1 MTWLSFKS
9 RCYLKTNDNT
19 NPFRKQILGELN
31 VDLTNMGIAAKD
43 AAFHLATASTA
54 QKNKALAII
63 ADELE
68 ANSEVILAANAK
80 DIELGREAGLTDALL
95 DRLLLNEER
104 LTGIANDVR
113 NVISLNDPVGSE
125 IDSKVLENG
134 MALSRRRVPLGVV
147 GVIYEA
153 RPNVTID
160 IAALCLKTGN
170 ASILR
175 GGKETFFSNMELV
188 KVIQSALEKAELP
201 AASVQ
206 YIEKPD
212 RELVAQLLKLDE
224 YVDMIIPRGGAG
236 LHKMCQENSTIP
248 VIIGGFGISHIFI
261 DESADLER
269 SLNVVENSK
278 VQRPSACNALDT
290 LLVHK
295 AVAEEFLPKLV
306 ERLNGKVALVSDASA
321 KPLVANAADVRDAQ
335 EGDFDTEWLSY
346 TLGVKVVADVK
357 EAIDHM
363 RVHNASHS
371 DAIMTNSLQNSELF
385 INSVGS
391 AAVYVNAS
399 TRFTDGAQFGLGAE
413 VAVSTQKLHAR
424 GPMGLEELTS
434 YKWVGKADYLI
445 RS

>member
-1 MTWLSFKS
+1 
-9 RCYLKTNDNT
+9 
-19 NPFRKQILGELN
+19 
-31 VDLTNMGIAAKD
+31 MGKAAKD
-43 AAFHLATASTA
+43 AAFELATASTA
-54 QKNKALAII
+54 QKNQALAII

-68 ANSEVILAANAK
+68 ANSAAILAANAK

-134 MALSRRRVPLGVV
+134 MSLSRRRVPLGVV

-188 KVIQSALEKAELP
+188 KVIQSALAKANLP

-212 RELVAQLLKLDE
+212 RELVSQLLKLDD

-236 LHKMCQENSTIP
+236 LHKMCKENSTIP
-248 VIIGGFGISHIFI
+248 VIIGGFGISHIFV
-261 DESADLER
+261 DESADLEK

-278 VQRPSACNALDT
+278 VQRPSACNSLDT
-290 LLVHK
+290 LLVHEK
-295 AVAEEFLPKLV
+295 VAAKFLPMIVERMSDKVTFVAEPK
-306 ERLNGKVALVSDASA
+306 A
-321 KPLVANAADVRDAQ
+321 KAQMAQATQIRDAV

-357 EAIDHM
+357 DAIDHM

-371 DAIMTNSLQNSELF
+371 DAIMTNSLINSELF

-391 AAVYVNAS
+391 AAVYVNAA

-434 YKWVGKADYLI
+434 YKWVGKANYLA

>member
-1 MTWLSFKS
+1 
-9 RCYLKTNDNT
+9 
-19 NPFRKQILGELN
+19 
-31 VDLTNMGIAAKD
+31 MGKAAKE
-43 AAFHLATASTA
+43 AAFQLATASTA
-54 QKNKALAII
+54 QKNRALSLI

-68 ANSEVILAANAK
+68 ANSAAILAANAI
-80 DIELGREAGLTDALL
+80 DIAQGREAGLSEALL
-95 DRLLLNEER
+95 DRLLLNDAR
-104 LTGIANDVR
+104 LKAIAADVR
-113 NVISLNDPVGSE
+113 NVINLNDPVGSE
-125 IDSKVLENG
+125 MDSRVLENG
-134 MALSRRRVPLGVV
+134 MSLAKRRVPLGVV

-175 GGKETFFSNMELV
+175 GGKETFNSNMELV

-201 AASVQ
+201 LASVQ

-212 RELVAQLLKLDE
+212 RELVGQLLKLDQ

-248 VIIGGFGISHIFI
+248 VIIGGFGISHVYV
-261 DESADLER
+261 DASADLDR
-269 SLNVVENSK
+269 SVIVVENSK
-278 VQRPSACNALDT
+278 VQRPSACNSLDT
-290 LLVHK
+290 LLVHQDIAPEFLAK
-295 AVAEEFLPKLV
+295 LVLRLNDKVAFVAEEKAQQLMPL
-306 ERLNGKVALVSDASA
+306 A
-321 KPLVANAADVRDAQ
+321 KDIRAAKA
-335 EGDFDTEWLSY
+335 GDFDTEWLSY

-357 EAIDHM
+357 DAIEHM
-363 RVHNASHS
+363 REHNASHS
-371 DAIMTNSLQNSELF
+371 DAIMTNDLFNAELF
-385 INSVGS
+385 INSAGS

-434 YKWVGKADYLI
+434 YKWVGKADYLV

>member
-1 MTWLSFKS
+1 M
-9 RCYLKTNDNT
+9 
-19 NPFRKQILGELN
+19 
-31 VDLTNMGIAAKD
+31 DLTNMGKAAKD
-43 AAFHLATASTA
+43 AAFELATASTA
-54 QKNKALAII
+54 QKNQALAII

-68 ANSEVILAANAK
+68 ANSAAILAANAK

-134 MALSRRRVPLGVV
+134 MSLSRRRVPLGVV

-188 KVIQSALEKAELP
+188 KVIQSALAKANLP

-212 RELVAQLLKLDE
+212 RELVSQLLKLDD

-236 LHKMCQENSTIP
+236 LHKMCKENSTIP
-248 VIIGGFGISHIFI
+248 VIIGGFGISHIFV
-261 DESADLER
+261 DESADLEK

-278 VQRPSACNALDT
+278 VQRPSACNSLDT
-290 LLVHK
+290 LLVHEK
-295 AVAEEFLPKLV
+295 VAAKFLPMIVERMSDKVTFVAEPKA
-306 ERLNGKVALVSDASA
+306 KALMAQA
-321 KPLVANAADVRDAQ
+321 TQIRDAV

-357 EAIDHM
+357 DAIVHM

-371 DAIMTNSLQNSELF
+371 DAIMTNSLINSELF

-391 AAVYVNAS
+391 AAVYVNAA

-434 YKWVGKADYLI
+434 YKWVGKANYLA

>member
-1 MTWLSFKS
+1 
-9 RCYLKTNDNT
+9 
-19 NPFRKQILGELN
+19 
-31 VDLTNMGIAAKD
+31 MGKAAKD
-43 AAFHLATASTA
+43 ASFQLATASTA
-54 QKNKALAII
+54 QKNQALAII

-68 ANSEVILAANAK
+68 ANAAQILAANAK
-80 DIELGREAGLTDALL
+80 DIQLGRDAGLSDALL
-95 DRLLLNEER
+95 DRLLLNESR
-104 LTGIANDVR
+104 LNAIANDVR
-113 NVISLNDPVGSE
+113 NVISLHDPVGSE

-134 MALSRRRVPLGVV
+134 MSLSRRRVPLGVV

-175 GGKETFFSNMELV
+175 GGKETFFSNVELV
-188 KVIQSALEKAELP
+188 KVIQSALKKAQLP

-212 RELVAQLLKLDE
+212 RELVTQLLKLDD

-236 LHKMCQENSTIP
+236 LHKMCKENSTIP
-248 VIIGGFGISHIFI
+248 VIIGGFGISHIFV
-261 DESADLER
+261 DDSADLDK
-269 SLNVVENSK
+269 SVDVIENAK
-278 VQRPSACNALDT
+278 VQRPSACNSLDT
-290 LLVHK
+290 LLVHEAIAQPLLEK
-295 AVAEEFLPKLV
+295 LVAKLNDKVTFVAEPKA
-306 ERLNGKVALVSDASA
+306 KALMSSA
-321 KPLVANAADVRDAQ
+321 TQLRDAQ
-335 EGDFDTEWLSY
+335 AGDFDTEWLSY
-346 TLGVKVVADVK
+346 TLGVKVVRDVH

-363 RVHNASHS
+363 REHNASHS
-371 DAIMTNSLQNSELF
+371 DAIMTNSLCNAELF
-385 INSVGS
+385 INAAGS

-434 YKWVGKADYLI
+434 YKWVGKANYLS

>member
-1 MTWLSFKS
+1 
-9 RCYLKTNDNT
+9 
-19 NPFRKQILGELN
+19 
-31 VDLTNMGIAAKD
+31 MGKAAKD
-43 AAFHLATASTA
+43 AAFELATASTA
-54 QKNKALAII
+54 QKNQALAII

-68 ANSEVILAANAK
+68 ANAATILAANAK

-134 MALSRRRVPLGVV
+134 MSLSRRRVPLGVV

-188 KVIQSALEKAELP
+188 KVIQSALAKANLP

-212 RELVAQLLKLDE
+212 RELVSQLLKLDD

-236 LHKMCQENSTIP
+236 LHKMCKENSTIP
-248 VIIGGFGISHIFI
+248 VIIGGFGISHIFV
-261 DESADLER
+261 DESAELDK

-278 VQRPSACNALDT
+278 VQRPSACNSLDT
-290 LLVHK
+290 LLVHENI
-295 AVAEEFLPKLV
+295 AVQFLPMIVERMSENVTFVAEPKA
-306 ERLNGKVALVSDASA
+306 KALMAQA
-321 KPLVANAADVRDAQ
+321 KQIRDAG

-391 AAVYVNAS
+391 AAVYVNAA

-434 YKWVGKADYLI
+434 YKWVGKANYLA

>member
-1 MTWLSFKS
+1 M
-9 RCYLKTNDNT
+9 
-19 NPFRKQILGELN
+19 
-31 VDLTNMGIAAKD
+31 DLTNMGKAAKD
-43 AAFHLATASTA
+43 AAFELATASTA
-54 QKNKALAII
+54 QKNQALAII

-68 ANSEVILAANAK
+68 ANAATILAANAK

-134 MALSRRRVPLGVV
+134 MSLSRRRVPLGVV

-188 KVIQSALEKAELP
+188 KVIQSALAKANLP

-212 RELVAQLLKLDE
+212 RELVSQLLKLDD

-236 LHKMCQENSTIP
+236 LHKMCKENSTIP
-248 VIIGGFGISHIFI
+248 VIIGGFGISHIFV
-261 DESADLER
+261 DESAELEK

-278 VQRPSACNALDT
+278 VQRPSACNSLDT
-290 LLVHK
+290 LLVHENI
-295 AVAEEFLPKLV
+295 AAQFLPMIVERMNENVTFVAEPKA
-306 ERLNGKVALVSDASA
+306 KALMVQA
-321 KPLVANAADVRDAQ
+321 KQIRDAG

-391 AAVYVNAS
+391 AAVYVNAA

-434 YKWVGKADYLI
+434 YKWVGKANYLAC
-445 RS
+445 S

>member
-1 MTWLSFKS
+1 M
-9 RCYLKTNDNT
+9 D
-19 NPFRKQILGELN
+19 LN
-31 VDLTNMGIAAKD
+31 NMGQAAKE
-43 AAFHLATASTA
+43 AAFHLATASTS
-54 QKNKALAII
+54 QKNQALAII

-68 ANSEVILAANAK
+68 ANAGTILAANEK
-80 DIELGREAGLTDALL
+80 DIQLGRDAGLTEALL
-95 DRLLLNEER
+95 DRLLLNKER
-104 LTGIANDVR
+104 LAGIANDVR
-113 NVISLNDPVGSE
+113 NVIGLNDPVGSE

-134 MALSRRRVPLGVV
+134 MSLSRRRVPLGVV

-188 KVIQSALEKAELP
+188 KVIQSALEKASLP

-212 RELVAQLLKLDE
+212 RELVSQLLKLDD

-236 LHKMCQENSTIP
+236 LHKMCKENSTIP
-248 VIIGGFGISHIFI
+248 VIIGGFGISHIFV
-261 DESADLER
+261 DESADLEK

-278 VQRPSACNALDT
+278 VQRPSACNSLDT
-290 LLVHK
+290 LLVHR
-295 AVAEEFLPKLV
+295 AVAKAFLEKAAQRMS
-306 ERLNGKVALVSDASA
+306 ERVTFVAEAEA
-321 KPLVANAADVRDAQ
+321 KALLGLAENVRDAEQ
-335 EGDFDTEWLSY
+335 GDFDTEWLSY
-346 TLGVKVVADVK
+346 TLGVKVVADVE
-357 EAIDHM
+357 EAVDHM

-371 DAIMTNSLQNSELF
+371 DAIMTNSLKNSEIF

-434 YKWVGKADYLI
+434 YKWVGKADYLA
-445 RS
+445 RP

>member
-1 MTWLSFKS
+1 M
-9 RCYLKTNDNT
+9 
-19 NPFRKQILGELN
+19 ELIQ
-31 VDLTNMGIAAKD
+31 MGQAAQQ
-43 AAFHLATASTA
+43 AAFHLATAPTE
-54 QKNKALAII
+54 QKNRALSII

-68 ANSEVILAANAK
+68 ANATTILAANAK
-80 DIELGREAGLTDALL
+80 DIQQGREAGLSDALL
-95 DRLLLNEER
+95 DRLLLNTER
-104 LTGIANDVR
+104 LAGIANDVR

-188 KVIQSALEKAELP
+188 KVIQSALEKADLP

-212 RELVAQLLKLDE
+212 RELVSQFLKLDE

-236 LHKMCQENSTIP
+236 LHKMCKENSTIP
-248 VIIGGFGISHIFI
+248 VIIGGFGISHIFV

-269 SLNVVENSK
+269 SLTVVENSK
-278 VQRPSACNALDT
+278 VQRPSACNSLDT
-290 LLVHK
+290 LLVHEK
-295 AVAEEFLPKLV
+295 VAAEFLPKLV
-306 ERLNGKVALVSDASA
+306 KQLSDKVSFVADQSAQAL
-321 KPLVANAADVRDAQ
+321 LENADKVRVAQ

-346 TLGVKVVADVK
+346 TLGVKVVADVYQ
-357 EAIDHM
+357 AIEHM

-371 DAIMTNSLQNSELF
+371 DAIMTDSLENAERF
-385 INSVGS
+385 INSAGS

-434 YKWVGKADYLI
+434 YKWVGKANYLA

>member
-1 MTWLSFKS
+1 M
-9 RCYLKTNDNT
+9 
-19 NPFRKQILGELN
+19 
-31 VDLTNMGIAAKD
+31 DLTNMGKAAND
-43 AAFHLATASTA
+43 AAFELATASTA
-54 QKNKALAII
+54 QKNQALAII

-68 ANSEVILAANAK
+68 ANAATILAANAK

-134 MALSRRRVPLGVV
+134 MSLSRRRVPLGVV

-188 KVIQSALEKAELP
+188 KVIQSALAKANLP

-212 RELVAQLLKLDE
+212 RELVSQLLKLDD

-236 LHKMCQENSTIP
+236 LHKMCKENSTIP
-248 VIIGGFGISHIFI
+248 VIIGGFGISHIFV
-261 DESADLER
+261 DESAELEK

-278 VQRPSACNALDT
+278 VQRPSACNSLDT
-290 LLVHK
+290 LLVHEK
-295 AVAEEFLPKLV
+295 VAEQFLSMIV
-306 ERLNGKVALVSDASA
+306 ERMNDKVTFVAEPKAKALMTQA
-321 KPLVANAADVRDAQ
+321 KQIRDAA

-371 DAIMTNSLQNSELF
+371 DAIMTNSLVNSELF

-391 AAVYVNAS
+391 AAVYVNAA

-434 YKWVGKADYLI
+434 YKWVGKANYLA

>member
-1 MTWLSFKS
+1 M
-9 RCYLKTNDNT
+9 
-19 NPFRKQILGELN
+19 
-31 VDLTNMGIAAKD
+31 DLTNMGKAAKD
-43 AAFHLATASTA
+43 AAFELATASTA
-54 QKNKALAII
+54 QKNQALAII

-68 ANSEVILAANAK
+68 ANSATILAANAK

-134 MALSRRRVPLGVV
+134 MSLSRRRVPLGVV

-188 KVIQSALEKAELP
+188 KVIQSALAKANLP

-212 RELVAQLLKLDE
+212 RELVSQLLKLDD

-236 LHKMCQENSTIP
+236 LHKMCKENSTIP
-248 VIIGGFGISHIFI
+248 VIIGGFGISHIFV
-261 DESADLER
+261 DESADLEK

-278 VQRPSACNALDT
+278 VQRPSACNSLDT
-290 LLVHK
+290 LLVHEK
-295 AVAEEFLPKLV
+295 VAAKFLPMIVERMNDKVTFVAEPKA
-306 ERLNGKVALVSDASA
+306 KALMTQATQI
-321 KPLVANAADVRDAQ
+321 RDAA

-371 DAIMTNSLQNSELF
+371 DAIMTNSLINSELF

-391 AAVYVNAS
+391 AAVYVNAA

-434 YKWVGKADYLI
+434 YKWVGKANYLA

>member
-1 MTWLSFKS
+1 
-9 RCYLKTNDNT
+9 
-19 NPFRKQILGELN
+19 
-31 VDLTNMGIAAKD
+31 MGKAAKD
-43 AAFHLATASTA
+43 AAFQLATASTA
-54 QKNKALAII
+54 QKNQALAII

-68 ANSEVILAANAK
+68 ANAAQILAANAK
-80 DIELGREAGLTDALL
+80 DIQLGREAGLTDALL
-95 DRLLLNEER
+95 DRLLLNESR
-104 LTGIANDVR
+104 LNAIANDVR

-134 MALSRRRVPLGVV
+134 MSLSRRRVPLGVV

-188 KVIQSALEKAELP
+188 KVIQSALEKAQLP

-212 RELVAQLLKLDE
+212 RELVTQLLKLDD

-236 LHKMCQENSTIP
+236 LHKMCKENSTIP
-248 VIIGGFGISHIFI
+248 VIIGGFGISHIFV
-261 DESADLER
+261 DESADLDK
-269 SLNVVENSK
+269 SVDVIENAK

-290 LLVHK
+290 LLVHE
-295 AVAEEFLPKLV
+295 AIAQPLLEKLV
-306 ERLNGKVALVSDASA
+306 AKLNGKVTFVAEPKVKALMSA
-321 KPLVANAADVRDAQ
+321 ATELRDAQ
-335 EGDFDTEWLSY
+335 AGDFDTEWLSY
-346 TLGVKVVADVK
+346 TLGVKVVRDVN

-363 RVHNASHS
+363 REHNASHS
-371 DAIMTNSLQNSELF
+371 DAIMTNSLVNAERF
-385 INSVGS
+385 INSAGS

-434 YKWVGKADYLI
+434 YKWVGKANYLS

>member
-1 MTWLSFKS
+1 
-9 RCYLKTNDNT
+9 
-19 NPFRKQILGELN
+19 
-31 VDLTNMGIAAKD
+31 MGKAAKD
-43 AAFHLATASTA
+43 AAFELATASTA
-54 QKNKALAII
+54 QKNQALAII

-68 ANSEVILAANAK
+68 ANSAAILAANAK

-134 MALSRRRVPLGVV
+134 MSLSRRRVPLGVV

-188 KVIQSALEKAELP
+188 KVIQSALAKANLP

-212 RELVAQLLKLDE
+212 RELVSQLLKLDD

-236 LHKMCQENSTIP
+236 LHKMCKENSTIP
-248 VIIGGFGISHIFI
+248 VIIGGFGISHIFV
-261 DESADLER
+261 DESADLEK

-278 VQRPSACNALDT
+278 VQRPSACNSLDT
-290 LLVHK
+290 LLVHEK
-295 AVAEEFLPKLV
+295 VAAKFLPMIVERMSDKVTFVAEPKA
-306 ERLNGKVALVSDASA
+306 KALMAQA
-321 KPLVANAADVRDAQ
+321 TQIRDAA

-346 TLGVKVVADVK
+346 TLGVKIVADVK
-357 EAIDHM
+357 DAIDHM

-371 DAIMTNSLQNSELF
+371 DAIMTNSLINSELF

-391 AAVYVNAS
+391 AAVYVNAA

-434 YKWVGKADYLI
+434 YKWVGKANYLA

>member
-1 MTWLSFKS
+1 
-9 RCYLKTNDNT
+9 
-19 NPFRKQILGELN
+19 
-31 VDLTNMGIAAKD
+31 MGIAAKD

-54 QKNKALAII
+54 QKNKALALI

-68 ANSEVILAANAK
+68 ANAAAILEANAK

-134 MALSRRRVPLGVV
+134 MSLSRRRVPLGVV

-212 RELVAQLLKLDE
+212 RELVSQLLKLDD

-236 LHKMCQENSTIP
+236 LHKMCKENSTIP
-248 VIIGGFGISHIFI
+248 VIIGGFGISHIFV
-261 DESADLER
+261 DESADLEK
-269 SLNVVENSK
+269 SVDVVENSK
-278 VQRPSACNALDT
+278 VQRPSACNSLDT
-290 LLVHK
+290 LLVHE
-295 AVAEEFLPKLV
+295 AVAEEFLSKLKT
-306 ERLNGKVALVSDASA
+306 RLADKVTLVADSSA
-321 KPLVANAADVRDAQ
+321 KALLADFTDVRDAG
-335 EGDFDTEWLSY
+335 EDDFDTEWLSY
-346 TLGVKVVADVK
+346 TLGVKVVADVA

-363 RVHNASHS
+363 HVHNASHS
-371 DAIMTNSLQNSELF
+371 DAIMTNSLESSERF

-434 YKWVGKADYLI
+434 YKWVGKANYLV
-445 RS
+445 RG

>member
-1 MTWLSFKS
+1 
-9 RCYLKTNDNT
+9 
-19 NPFRKQILGELN
+19 
-31 VDLTNMGIAAKD
+31 MGKAAKD
-43 AAFHLATASTA
+43 AAFQLATASTA
-54 QKNKALAII
+54 QKNQALAII

-68 ANSEVILAANAK
+68 ANAAQILAANAK
-80 DIELGREAGLTDALL
+80 DIQLGREVGLTDALL
-95 DRLLLNEER
+95 DRLLLNESR
-104 LTGIANDVR
+104 LNAIANDVR

-134 MALSRRRVPLGVV
+134 MSLSRRRVPLGVV

-188 KVIQSALEKAELP
+188 KVIQSALEKAQLP

-212 RELVAQLLKLDE
+212 RELVTQLLKLDD

-236 LHKMCQENSTIP
+236 LHKMCKENSTIP
-248 VIIGGFGISHIFI
+248 VIIGGFGISHIFV
-261 DESADLER
+261 DESADLDK
-269 SLNVVENSK
+269 SVDVIENAK

-290 LLVHK
+290 LLVHE
-295 AVAEEFLPKLV
+295 AIAQPLLEKLV
-306 ERLNGKVALVSDASA
+306 AKLNGKVTFVAEPKAKALMSA
-321 KPLVANAADVRDAQ
+321 ATELRDAQ
-335 EGDFDTEWLSY
+335 AGDFDTEWLSY
-346 TLGVKVVADVK
+346 TLGVKVVRDVN

-363 RVHNASHS
+363 REHNASHS
-371 DAIMTNSLQNSELF
+371 DAIMTNSLVNAERF
-385 INSVGS
+385 INSAGS

-434 YKWVGKADYLI
+434 YKWVGKANYLS

>member
-1 MTWLSFKS
+1 
-9 RCYLKTNDNT
+9 
-19 NPFRKQILGELN
+19 
-31 VDLTNMGIAAKD
+31 MGIAAKE

-68 ANSEVILAANAK
+68 ANAATILEANAK

-134 MALSRRRVPLGVV
+134 MSLSRRRVPLGVV

-212 RELVAQLLKLDE
+212 RELVSQLLKLDD

-236 LHKMCQENSTIP
+236 LHKMCKENSTIP
-248 VIIGGFGISHIFI
+248 VIIGGFGISHIFV
-261 DESADLER
+261 DESADLEK
-269 SLNVVENSK
+269 SVDVVENSK
-278 VQRPSACNALDT
+278 VQRPSACNSLDT
-290 LLVHK
+290 LLVHE
-295 AVAEEFLPKLV
+295 AVAEAFLAKLTQ
-306 ERLNGKVALVSDASA
+306 RLAGKVTLVADASA
-321 KPLVANAADVRDAQ
+321 KSLLTGFEDQRDAV

-346 TLGVKVVADVK
+346 TLGVKVVANVA

-371 DAIMTNSLQNSELF
+371 DAIMTNSLESSERF

-434 YKWVGKADYLI
+434 YKWVGKANYLV
-445 RS
+445 RG

>member
-1 MTWLSFKS
+1 M
-9 RCYLKTNDNT
+9 
-19 NPFRKQILGELN
+19 
-31 VDLTNMGIAAKD
+31 DLTNMGKAAKD
-43 AAFHLATASTA
+43 AAFELATASTA
-54 QKNKALAII
+54 QKNQALAII

-68 ANSEVILAANAK
+68 ANSAAILAANAK
-80 DIELGREAGLTDALL
+80 DIELRREAGLTDALL

-134 MALSRRRVPLGVV
+134 MSLSRRRVPLGVV

-188 KVIQSALEKAELP
+188 KVIQSALAKANLP

-212 RELVAQLLKLDE
+212 RELVSQLLKLDD

-236 LHKMCQENSTIP
+236 LHKMCKENSTIP
-248 VIIGGFGISHIFI
+248 VIIGGFGISHIFV
-261 DESADLER
+261 DESADLEK

-278 VQRPSACNALDT
+278 VQRPSACNSLDT
-290 LLVHK
+290 LLVHEK
-295 AVAEEFLPKLV
+295 VAAKFLPMIVERMSDKVTFVAEPKA
-306 ERLNGKVALVSDASA
+306 KALMAQA
-321 KPLVANAADVRDAQ
+321 TQIRDAA

-357 EAIDHM
+357 DAIDHM

-371 DAIMTNSLQNSELF
+371 DAIMTNSLINSELF

-391 AAVYVNAS
+391 AAVYVNAA

-434 YKWVGKADYLI
+434 YKWVGKANYLA

>member
-1 MTWLSFKS
+1 MT
-9 RCYLKTNDNT
+9 T
-19 NPFRKQILGELN
+19 Q
-31 VDLTNMGIAAKD
+31 LTQMGKAAKD
-43 AAFHLATASTA
+43 AAFALATATTA
-54 QKNKALAII
+54 NKNLALNII

-68 ANSEVILAANAK
+68 KHTEQILAANAI
-80 DIELGREAGLTDALL
+80 DIEAGRSAGLSEALL
-95 DRLLLNEER
+95 DRLLLNPER
-104 LTGIANDVR
+104 LQAIANDVR
-113 NVISLNDPVGSE
+113 NVISLPDPVGSE
-125 IDSKVLENG
+125 FDSKVLENG
-134 MALSRRRVPLGVV
+134 MALCKRRVPLGVV

-175 GGKETFFSNMELV
+175 GGKETFHSNMELV
-188 KVIQSALEKAELP
+188 KVIQIALDKANLPSAA
-201 AASVQ
+201 VQ

-212 RELVAQLLKLDE
+212 RELVSELLKLDD

-236 LHKMCQENSTIP
+236 LHNMCKENSTIP
-248 VIIGGFGISHIFI
+248 VIIGGFGISHVFV
-261 DESADLER
+261 DQTADLER
-269 SLNVVENSK
+269 SLEVVINSK

-290 LLVHK
+290 LLVHSQ
-295 AVAEEFLPKLV
+295 VAEQFLPKLADK
-306 ERLNGKVALVSDASA
+306 LADKVAFVADERAIELVKAAS
-321 KPLVANAADVRDAQ
+321 DVRAVA
-335 EGDFDTEWLSY
+335 EGDYDTEWLSF
-346 TLGVKVVADVK
+346 TLGVKVVDSLDD
-357 EAIDHM
+357 AIEHM

-371 DAIMTNSLQNSELF
+371 DAIMTNDLSHAEKF

-434 YKWVGKADYLI
+434 YKWVGKADYLP
-445 RS
+445 RP

>member
-1 MTWLSFKS
+1 
-9 RCYLKTNDNT
+9 
-19 NPFRKQILGELN
+19 
-31 VDLTNMGIAAKD
+31 MGKAAKE
-43 AAFHLATASTA
+43 AAFQLATASTA
-54 QKNKALAII
+54 QKNQALAII

-68 ANSEVILAANAK
+68 ANAETILAANAK
-80 DIELGREAGLTDALL
+80 DIEKGREAGLTEALL
-95 DRLLLNEER
+95 DRLLLNTER

-125 IDSKVLENG
+125 LDSKVLENG
-134 MALSRRRVPLGVV
+134 MSLSRRRVPLGVV

-188 KVIQSALEKAELP
+188 KVIQSALAKAELP

-212 RELVAQLLKLDE
+212 RELVSQLLKLDD

-236 LHKMCQENSTIP
+236 LHKMCKENSTIP
-248 VIIGGFGISHIFI
+248 VIIGGFGISHIFV
-261 DESADLER
+261 DQSADLAK
-269 SLNVVENSK
+269 SLEVVENAK

-290 LLVHK
+290 LLVHEQ
-295 AVAEEFLPKLV
+295 VAAEFLPMLAA
-306 ERLNGKVALVSDASA
+306 RLNDKVALVAEPKAKALLGDA
-321 KPLVANAADVRDAQ
+321 KELRDAA
-335 EGDFDTEWLSY
+335 EGDFNTEWLSF
-346 TLGVKVVADVK
+346 TLGVKVVSGVE

-363 RVHNASHS
+363 HVHNASHS
-371 DAIMTNSLQNSELF
+371 DAIMTNSLENSELF

-434 YKWVGKADYLI
+434 YKWVGKANYLP

>member
-1 MTWLSFKS
+1 M
-9 RCYLKTNDNT
+9 
-19 NPFRKQILGELN
+19 
-31 VDLTNMGIAAKD
+31 DLTNMGIAAKD

-68 ANSEVILAANAK
+68 ANAATILEANAK

-104 LTGIANDVR
+104 LTGIANDIR

-134 MALSRRRVPLGVV
+134 MSLSRRRVPLGVV

-212 RELVAQLLKLDE
+212 RELVSQLLKLDD

-236 LHKMCQENSTIP
+236 LHKMCKENSTIP
-248 VIIGGFGISHIFI
+248 VIIGGFGISHIFV
-261 DESADLER
+261 DESADLEK
-269 SLNVVENSK
+269 SVDVVENSK
-278 VQRPSACNALDT
+278 VQRPSACNSLDT
-290 LLVHK
+290 LLVHE
-295 AVAEEFLPKLV
+295 AVAEAFLTKLKQ
-306 ERLNGKVALVSDASA
+306 RLAGKVTLVADASA
-321 KPLVANAADVRDAQ
+321 KSLLTGFEDQRDAV

-346 TLGVKVVADVK
+346 TLGVKVVADVA

-371 DAIMTNSLQNSELF
+371 DAIMTNSLESSERF

-434 YKWVGKADYLI
+434 YKWVGKANYLV
-445 RS
+445 RG

>member
-1 MTWLSFKS
+1 
-9 RCYLKTNDNT
+9 
-19 NPFRKQILGELN
+19 
-31 VDLTNMGIAAKD
+31 MGKAAKD
-43 AAFHLATASTA
+43 AAFELATASTA
-54 QKNKALAII
+54 QKNQALAII

-68 ANSEVILAANAK
+68 ANSVAILAANAK

-104 LTGIANDVR
+104 LTAIANDVR

-134 MALSRRRVPLGVV
+134 MSLSRRRVPLGVV

-188 KVIQSALEKAELP
+188 KVIQSALAKANLP

-212 RELVAQLLKLDE
+212 RELVSQLLKLDD

-236 LHKMCQENSTIP
+236 LHKMCKENSTIP
-248 VIIGGFGISHIFI
+248 VIIGGFGISHIFV
-261 DESADLER
+261 DESADLDK

-278 VQRPSACNALDT
+278 VQRPSACNSLDT
-290 LLVHK
+290 LLVHEK
-295 AVAEEFLPKLV
+295 IAAQFLPMIVERMNDKVTFVAEPK
-306 ERLNGKVALVSDASA
+306 A
-321 KPLVANAADVRDAQ
+321 KELMEQAKQVRGAV

-346 TLGVKVVADVK
+346 TLGVKVVSDVK
-357 EAIDHM
+357 DAIDHM

-371 DAIMTNSLQNSELF
+371 DAIMTNSLENSELF

-434 YKWVGKADYLI
+434 YKWVGKANYLA